1 VTRARVQRNP
11 EFASSIDYQRRS
23 YGAQLLGT
31 VPTQADFSGRSIKA
45 AEGDVAPAAMATVW
59 PERVELA
66 MSCFPDSGM
75 MTWLVSD

>member
-1 VTRARVQRNP
+1 
-11 EFASSIDYQRRS
+11 
-23 YGAQLLGT
+23 LLGT